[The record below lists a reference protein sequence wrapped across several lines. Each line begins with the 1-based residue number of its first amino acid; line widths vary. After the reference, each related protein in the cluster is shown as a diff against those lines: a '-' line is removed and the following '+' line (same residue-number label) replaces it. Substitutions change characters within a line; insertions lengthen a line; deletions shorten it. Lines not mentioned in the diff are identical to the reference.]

1 MALNSFARLPLPELR
16 AVELPPLI
24 QEVLES
30 NPVPANIR
38 VALDFPPDL
47 APVLGDRSQLLIVFG
62 NLVRNARDAM
72 PAGGELK
79 ISTGFDA
86 DHVEISVKDTGSG
99 ISPEN
104 QSRIMEPLYTTKSRG
119 IGLGLP
125 ITKAI
130 IEKHH
135 GRLKVTS
142 QPSQGACFTVQLSKA
157 MPEAS

>member
-1 MALNSFARLPLPELR
+1 
-16 AVELPPLI
+16 
-24 QEVLES
+24 
-30 NPVPANIR
+30 
-38 VALDFPPDL
+38 
-47 APVLGDRSQLLIVFG
+47 
-62 NLVRNARDAM
+62 M
-72 PAGGELK
+72 PAGGELA
-79 ISTGFDA
+79 IFTGTDA
-86 DHVEISVKDTGSG
+86 DQVEVSVKDTGAG

-142 QPSQGACFTVQLSKA
+142 RPGHGACFTVQLSKA
-157 MPEAS
+157 MREAS